1 MDINKRDGGNDKGGC
16 DMSSAINKPDDGSK
30 AKLRKISAKAP
41 ILKGKG
47 NMVELDPKNKQ
58 HREWFLKDKYKGQ

>member
-1 MDINKRDGGNDKGGC
+1 
-16 DMSSAINKPDDGSK
+16 MSSAITKPEDSLK
-30 AKLRKISAKAP
+30 AKIRKISAKAP

-47 NMVELDPKNKQ
+47 NMVELDPKNRK